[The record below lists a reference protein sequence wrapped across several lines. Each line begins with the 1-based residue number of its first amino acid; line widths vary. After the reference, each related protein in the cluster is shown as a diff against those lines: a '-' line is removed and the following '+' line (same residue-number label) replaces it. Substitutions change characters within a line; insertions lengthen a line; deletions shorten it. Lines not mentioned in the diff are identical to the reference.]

1 MPPKKKG
8 KKDKG
13 SKDPMKDEE
22 TRKMMMA
29 IMKEQAK
36 QKQALE
42 EKMTHLNQLKI
53 QNRWREIMK
62 AAKSRHLLTSLQT
75 LRQIHHRHMDHRN
88 ASIDNLSR
96 DVSEAEEQFATA
108 LQAHCMNVDTL
119 IDLQKGR
126 LGMLQGVFEEELGML
141 EGEFGHERIKLQAQH
156 AKEKADILGIM
167 ARMEQDFQETEADA
181 KHEYS
186 SMKDDVKNKNL
197 EEKHALRI
205 QLEGTIEDLWK
216 QFQTALNQYNAS
228 TEERKKQFEE
238 LKLKDSKNAKEIEQQ
253 MKKLVKLQETIS
265 HLKARLTTNTTT
277 HSSRNAQLRD
287 EKDAIAAHFQSLKR
301 KMNAFRDGERKKLT
315 ELTMLSNG
323 VIKGLDGKVRRAEG
337 ILKLAEMNRRMETE
351 GERVGVGVGWGGDES
366 TPTLTPTHSTP
377 HLAPLDIPVPQEFT
391 SMHQFHKRFN
401 KVALDRL
408 ALERRR
414 AQLQEENDHLRSILK
429 QYLDGISVNEGVLER
444 LNPLVVVNGRT
455 NAPLRHPQS
464 QLNVTYVEAAHQAQR
479 VGIPL

>member
-13 SKDPMKDEE
+13 GKDPLKDEE

-29 IMKEQAK
+29 LMKEQAK

-42 EKMTHLNQLKI
+42 EKMTALNQLKI

-62 AAKSRHLLTSLQT
+62 AAKARTLLSEIQT
-75 LRQIHHRHMDHRN
+75 LRQIHHRHLDHRN
-88 ASIDNLSR
+88 ASIQTLSR
-96 DVSEAEEQFATA
+96 DVVEAEEQFATA

-119 IDLQKGR
+119 IELQTNR
-126 LGMLQGVFEEELGML
+126 LQMLQGMFEEELGGL
-141 EGEFGHERIKLQAQH
+141 EVEFETERVKLQAQH

-181 KHEYS
+181 RHEYS

-216 QFQTALNQYNAS
+216 QFQLALSQYTTS
-228 TEERKKQFEE
+228 TEERKKQFED
-238 LKLKDSKNAKEIEQQ
+238 LKLRDSRNAREIELQ
-253 MKKLVKLQETIS
+253 MRKLVRLQESIS
-265 HLKARLTTNTTT
+265 HLKAKLLTNTHTYE
-277 HSSRNAQLRD
+277 SRNSTLRD
-287 EKDAIAAHFQSLKR
+287 EKEAIQNHFQRLKKR
-301 KMNAFRDGERKKLT
+301 MLGFREEERKKLT
-315 ELTMLSNG
+315 ELTVVSGG
-323 VIKGLDGKVRRAEG
+323 VLGILRGRVEVAER
-337 ILKLAEMNRRMETE
+337 ILKLAEMNRKLEVEAEKVRPFYE
-351 GERVGVGVGWGGDES
+351 ES
-366 TPTLTPTHSTP
+366 PVPDPQTASQTALP
-377 HLAPLDIPVPQEFT
+377 PLDTPLPPEFT
-391 SMHQFHKRFN
+391 AMHQFHKRFN
-401 KVALDRL
+401 KVALDKL
-408 ALERRR
+408 ALEKQRE
-414 AQLQEENDHLRSILK
+414 QLQEENDHLKSILK
-429 QYLDGISVNEGVLER
+429 QYLDGVSVQEGVLER

-464 QLNVTYVEAAHQAQR
+464 QLNITCVEAAHQAQR